1 VKEGAKMLAA
11 TLLAAVAVMPLGL
24 WPTQTGSA
32 AVTVRDVEFYL
43 VEPEDD
49 YSILAVQTLAAPLR
63 KAEAGELQRLAVL
76 AAKLGAD
83 AVLLLGEM
91 SERAIPKDLKAP
103 LLTSGRF
110 SVAVFLAFDQAAG
123 WEGRPAVPSA
133 SHRRSPG
140 AHRHARPP
148 AAARLSAGFH

>member
-1 VKEGAKMLAA
+1 MLAA

-49 YSILAVQTLAAPLR
+49 YSILAVQTL
-63 KAEAGELQRLAVL
+63 AGELQRLAVL